1 MPKTEIQTL
10 TAKISAEYIRAN
22 GFNPTI
28 NKLADVPD
36 TGFEF
41 FWRTTAVCDNV
52 HAARKVRMP
61 EQRIVRNPTAT
72 YPATVVCKVTRKP
85 YHVFNP
91 PEIPYD
97 DVRRAA
103 LARLRAADAQRA
115 ANAPRSAE

>member
-10 TAKISAEYIRAN
+10 TAKLSAEYIRAN
-22 GFNPTI
+22 GFNPTTD
-28 NKLADVPD
+28 KLSAVPES
-36 TGFEF
+36 GFEF
-41 FWRTTAVCDNV
+41 FWQTTAVCDNV
-52 HAARKVRMP
+52 YAARKVRMP
-61 EQRIVRNPTAT
+61 EQRIVRKPTGVF
-72 YPATVVCKVTRKP
+72 PATVVCKVTRQS

-97 DVRRAA
+97 DIRRAA